1 MADLWTHIGFAR
13 VAAVLAGRAGLQFA
27 PNRQPAAEMAMRR
40 VLDDLR
46 LDDPLALARRAARED
61 DVLDRLLAE
70 VTIGETY
77 FFREPAQL
85 EVVRATALPALRAC
99 RSPAR
104 PLRAWSAGCASGEE
118 PYTLAILLGEAGFG
132 GGAARVLGTDVSRP
146 RLAAAQRAR
155 YTRWSLR
162 GLPEERVSR
171 YFVRRGRFFHL
182 RPELQASVEFR
193 PLNLADRDWS
203 GSGVQRGTM
212 DLVLCRNVLIYLD
225 RATVVEVARRLL
237 ESLSDDGWLFL
248 GASDP
253 LLTELPGFETVVTGA
268 GLAYRRDHGRSA
280 RRAAAPPPTR
290 AEAPEPARADV
301 EVPVVATRAD
311 RAEPVPAARPAP
323 APRAVPAADGASRY
337 AGRDYAAAAAIAR
350 AVVERD
356 PGDADAWI
364 LLVRALANAG
374 RLPDA
379 ERACETAMARHPER
393 AELPYLHAVLLA
405 QGGRHAASAAAA
417 RQALYLDRSLAVAH
431 LALGAAL
438 AREGH
443 AATAERVYGAAE
455 RLLERL
461 PPDAPVPLADGEPAR
476 RLLEA
481 ARAQRRRLGEAVA

>member
-1 MADLWTHIGFAR
+1 MADLWTHLGFAR
-13 VAAVLAGRAGLQFA
+13 VAAVLAERAGLHFA
-27 PNRQPAAEMAMRR
+27 PNRQPAAELAMRR

-46 LDDPLALARRAARED
+46 LDDPLVLARRAARED
-61 DVLDRLLAE
+61 EVLDRVLAE

-77 FFREPAQL
+77 FFREPTQL
-85 EVVRATALPALRAC
+85 EVVRTAALPALRER

-118 PYTLAILLGEAGFG
+118 AYTLAILLGEAGFG
-132 GGAARVLGTDVSRP
+132 RGAARVLGTDVSRP

-162 GLPEERVSR
+162 GVPEERVGR

-182 RPELQASVEFR
+182 RPELQASVDFR
-193 PLNLADRDWS
+193 PLNLADRDWA
-203 GSGVQRGTM
+203 GAGVEPGTM

-225 RATVVEVARRLL
+225 RATVVAVARRLL

-248 GASDP
+248 GASD
-253 LLTELPGFETVVTGA
+253 LLLSELPGFETVVTGA
-268 GLAYRRDHGRSA
+268 GLAYRRAQGRPA
-280 RRAAAPPPTR
+280 RRAAAP
-290 AEAPEPARADV
+290 EPARAERGDV

-311 RAEPVPAARPAP
+311 LAEPARGARPAERAAP
-323 APRAVPAADGASRY
+323 ATDGRSRY
-337 AGRDYAAAAAIAR
+337 AGGDYATAAEIAR
-350 AVVERD
+350 TVVERD

-374 RLPDA
+374 RLAEA
-379 ERACETAMARHPER
+379 ERACEAAMARHAER

-443 AATAERVYGAAE
+443 ADTAQRVYGAAE